1 MLSKD
6 LNWWLEWSATFMALA
21 GAAAT
26 VLKFDPIN
34 ILLFNISC
42 VLFVAWAYRI
52 KRLSLI
58 IVNGGLLIIYAI
70 GLIMR
75 L

>member
-1 MLSKD
+1 MFSKD

-21 GAAAT
+21 GAVAT

-34 ILLFNISC
+34 IVLLNTSC
-42 VLFVAWAYRI
+42 ILFVAWAYRI
-52 KRLSLI
+52 NRLSLI
-58 IVNGGLLIIYAI
+58 IVNGGLLIIYAA